1 MRTNPLKTTLHTGQ
15 PSYGAWL
22 SIPSLETARAMSRQ
36 GFDWLTVDCEHTA
49 FTPNLMAQM
58 VGVIAD
64 SNGPVPLVR
73 LPSKRTEEWFK
84 WALDAGAWGVIV
96 PYVNTAEEAAQAVE
110 WCKYPPVGKRSY
122 GAYFASSSFGT
133 NASEYFKAANDQIV
147 VIVQIETAQAVNNLK
162 SIASVPGLDALFV
175 GPNDLHLS
183 LGLPPSNEGSEPE
196 FVAALEQIKNAAK
209 QHSLGLG
216 MYTSG
221 GEAAAKRVLE
231 GFNMVSVVADLS
243 VLVHGAQQ
251 QLHAAKNAGVKHG

>member
-1 MRTNPLKTTLHTGQ
+1 MRINPLKTTLKTGQ
-15 PSYGAWL
+15 ASYGAWL

-64 SNGPVPLVR
+64 SGGSAPLVR
-73 LPSKRTEEWFK
+73 LPSKRSEEWFK

-96 PYVNTAEEAAQAVE
+96 PYVNTAAEAAQAVE

-133 NASEYFKAANDQIV
+133 NAGEYLQTANDQIA
-147 VIVQIETAQAVNNLK
+147 VIVQIETVEAIKNLEN
-162 SIASVPGLDALFV
+162 IASVPGLDALFV

-196 FVAALEQIKNAAK
+196 FLAALEQIKSVAK
-209 QHSLGLG
+209 AHSLGLG
-216 MYTSG
+216 IYTSG
-221 GEAAAKRVLE
+221 GEAAAKRVAE
-231 GFNMVSVVADLS
+231 GFNMVSVMADLS
-243 VLVHGAQQ
+243 VMMQGAQSN
-251 QLHAAKNAGVKHG
+251 LRAARDSEEKHG